1 MKSTASLFSALAMW
15 LLLACRASAIQV
27 EALDQTREWRVET
40 IEISGNG
47 RFSDSQLMAEMITQA
62 RPWYQFWGER
72 PIFDTVT
79 FKTDLDRLRRFYESE
94 GYYKNHITYDLRVDE
109 SRDLVSPQ
117 VYVEENRP
125 VVVSQVMVEIDAE
138 AADQDYPPPLPEKL
152 PLELGEIFKEQ
163 EYQDGELLLRNYLMD
178 HGHAHTKTQR
188 RADVNLDE
196 NQVRISYSARPGPK
210 TVFGETEIT
219 GTDQV
224 EPYLILRELAFEP
237 GEMFSLRKI
246 RESRQQILALDLFSA
261 LRINPRESAENSTVV
276 PLEVQVSEKPPRQ
289 ISLGL
294 GYSTEE
300 DFIVSLDWRHQNWLG
315 DGRRL
320 SIRGKYSSII
330 ASGAIDFIQP
340 HFFTRRTQAGLNL
353 RHDLE
358 KEETFKRNLSRFS
371 GRLEHRFSPRLLSFF
386 GYRIENNQLS
396 DVSDATPQV
405 LGEIRTKG
413 ILTGPSLGLVWN
425 STDDL
430 FKPTR
435 GEIVSFNA
443 DQAGGIWG
451 GPYEFFKLTGEARK
465 YLSIGWDTIFAGRLK
480 LGVADAIGQKKN
492 YPLFERFFA
501 GGQSSVRGY
510 GRRRLG
516 PLNSA
521 DEPLGGLSLIE
532 GSVEVRRPVWRE
544 LGGALFLDFGQVSL
558 KSFDIPVNDLQ
569 FSTGFGMSYTTPV
582 GPLRLDIGFPFNP
595 PRGDRAWQIHFSVGA
610 SF

>member
-15 LLLACRASAIQV
+15 LLLACCASAIQV

-125 VVVSQVMVEIDAE
+125 VVVSLVMVEIDAE

-152 PLELGEIFKEQ
+152 PLERGKIFREQ

-196 NQVRISYSARPGPK
+196 DQVRISYSARPGPK
-210 TVFGETEIT
+210 TVFGETEIK

-320 SIRGKYSSII
+320 SIRGKYSSIV
-330 ASGAIDFIQP
+330 ATGVIDFIQP
-340 HFFTRRTQAGLNL
+340 HFLNRRTQAGLNL

-358 KEETFKRNLSRFS
+358 EEETFHRNATRFS
-371 GRLEHRFSPRLLSFF
+371 GRLEHRFSPRLLGFI
-386 GYRIENNQLS
+386 GYRVENNQLT
-396 DVSDATPQV
+396 DVAAATPEA
-405 LGEIRTKG
+405 LGDIRTKG
-413 ILTGPSLGLVWN
+413 ISTGPWLGLVWN

-430 FKPTR
+430 FQPTR
-435 GEIVSFNA
+435 GEVVSFNA
-443 DQAGGIWG
+443 DQAGAVWG
-451 GPYEFFKLTGEARK
+451 GGYEFFKLTGEAKK
-465 YLSIGWDTIFAGRLK
+465 YIALGWDTILAGRLK
-480 LGVADAIGQKKN
+480 LGLADAIGSRKN
-492 YPLFERFFA
+492 YPLFERFFS
-501 GGQSSVRGY
+501 GGQSSVRGFE
-510 GRRRLG
+510 RRRLG

-532 GSVEVRRPVWRE
+532 GSIELRRAIWRE
-544 LGGALFLDFGQVSL
+544 LGGALFVDFGQVSL
-558 KSFDIPVNDLQ
+558 KPFDIPINDVQ
-569 FSTGFGMSYTTPV
+569 FSTGFGLSYTTPV

-595 PRGDRAWQIHFSVGA
+595 PRGDRPWQIHFRVGA

>member
-1 MKSTASLFSALAMW
+1 MKFTPCLFSTLAIW
-15 LLLACRASAIQV
+15 VLLTCRASAIQV
-27 EALDQTREWRVET
+27 EALDPSREWRVEK
-40 IEISGNG
+40 IEISGNQ
-47 RFSDSQLMAEMITQA
+47 RFSDSQLIAEMVTQA
-62 RPWYQFWGER
+62 RPWYRFWGEQ
-72 PIFDTVT
+72 PIFDAVT

-94 GYYKNHITYDLRVDE
+94 GHYKNRITYDLQVDE
-109 SRDLVSPQ
+109 SRGLVSPQ

-125 VVVSQVMVEIDAE
+125 VVVSQVMVQIDAE
-138 AADQDYPPPLPEKL
+138 SPDQDYPPPLPEKL
-152 PLELGEIFKEQ
+152 PLERGEIFKEQ
-163 EYQDGELLLRNYLMD
+163 EYQDGELLLRNHLMD

-188 RADVNLDE
+188 RADVNLVED
-196 NQVRISYSARPGPK
+196 QVRISYSARPGPK
-210 TVFGETEIT
+210 TVFGETEIK

-320 SIRGKYSSII
+320 SIRGKYSSIV
-330 ASGAIDFIQP
+330 ATGVIDFIQP
-340 HFFTRRTQAGLNL
+340 HFLNRRTQAGLNL

-358 KEETFKRNLSRFS
+358 EEETFHRNATRFS
-371 GRLEHRFSPRLLSFF
+371 GRLEHRFSPRLLGFI
-386 GYRIENNQLS
+386 GYRVENNQLT
-396 DVSDATPQV
+396 DVAAATPQA
-405 LGEIRTKG
+405 LGDIRTKG
-413 ILTGPSLGLVWN
+413 ILTGPSLSVVWN

-430 FKPTR
+430 FQPTR
-435 GEIVSFNA
+435 GEVVSFNA
-443 DQAGGIWG
+443 DQAGAVWG
-451 GPYEFFKLTGEARK
+451 GGYEFLKLTGEAKK
-465 YLSIGWDTIFAGRLK
+465 YIALGWDTILAGRLK
-480 LGVADAIGQKKN
+480 LGLADAIGSRKN
-492 YPLFERFFA
+492 YPLFERFFS
-501 GGQSSVRGY
+501 GGQSSVRGFE
-510 GRRRLG
+510 RRRLG

-532 GSVEVRRPVWRE
+532 GSIELRRAIWRE
-544 LGGALFLDFGQVSL
+544 LGGALFVDFGQVSL
-558 KSFDIPVNDLQ
+558 KPFDIPVNDVQ
-569 FSTGFGMSYTTPV
+569 FSTGFGLSYTTPV
-582 GPLRLDIGFPFNP
+582 EPLRLDIGFPFNP
-595 PRGDRAWQIHFSVGA
+595 PRGDRPWQIHFSVGA

>member
-1 MKSTASLFSALAMW
+1 MKSTASLFSALTMW
-15 LLLACRASAIQV
+15 LLLACRALAIQV
-27 EALDQTREWRVET
+27 EALNPTREWRVEK
-40 IEISGNG
+40 IQISGNE
-47 RFSDSQLMAEMITQA
+47 RFSDNQLIAEMVTQA
-62 RPWYQFWGER
+62 RPWYRFWGER

-94 GYYKNHITYDLRVDE
+94 GYYKNRITYDLLVDE
-109 SRDLVSPQ
+109 TRGLVSPQ

-125 VVVSQVMVEIDAE
+125 VVVSQVTVEIDAE
-138 AADQDYPPPLPEKL
+138 SQNQDYPPPLPEKL
-152 PLELGEIFKEQ
+152 PLERGEIFKEQ

-188 RADVNLDE
+188 RADVNVIED
-196 NQVRISYSARPGPK
+196 QVHIRYSARPGPK
-210 TVFGETEIT
+210 TVFGETEIK

-237 GEMFSLRKI
+237 GEIFSLTKI

-261 LRINPRESAENSTVV
+261 LRINPRESVENSTVV

-289 ISLGL
+289 IGLGL

-330 ASGAIDFIQP
+330 ATGVIDFVQP
-340 HFFTRRTQAGLNL
+340 HFLDRRNQAGLNL

-358 KEETFKRNLSRFS
+358 EEETFHRNATRFS
-371 GRLEHRFSPRLLSFF
+371 GRLEHRFSPRLLGFI
-386 GYRIENNQLS
+386 GYRIENNQLT
-396 DVSDATPQV
+396 DVAPATPQA
-405 LGEIRTKG
+405 LGDIRTKG

-430 FKPTR
+430 FQPTR
-435 GEIVSFNA
+435 GEVVSFNA
-443 DQAGGIWG
+443 DQGGAVWG
-451 GPYEFFKLTGEARK
+451 GGYEFFKLTGEAKK
-465 YLSIGWDTIFAGRLK
+465 YIALGWETILAGRLK
-480 LGVADAIGQKKN
+480 LGVADAIGSRKN
-492 YPLFERFFA
+492 YPLFERFFS
-501 GGQSSVRGY
+501 GGQSSVRGFE
-510 GRRRLG
+510 RRRLG

-544 LGGALFLDFGQVSL
+544 VGGALFVDFGQVSL
-558 KSFDIPVNDLQ
+558 KPFDIPINDVR
-569 FSTGFGMSYTTPV
+569 FSTGFGLSYTTPV

-595 PRGDRAWQIHFSVGA
+595 PHGDRPWQIHFSVGA
-610 SF
+610 AF